1 MKGFDY
7 STPSTVHQA
16 VALLSRPGA
25 MPLAGGTDLLV
36 QMRAGAKS
44 PKLLVDL
51 SELGLNYVRCEM
63 GVIHIGALTTFAQIL
78 DSEIIRQYLDCLV
91 EAAAEIGCVQTR
103 NLATIGGN
111 LCSAVPSADAA
122 PPLLVLD
129 ARLKIIGCNGER
141 SLALDEF
148 FIGPK
153 MNALQPGELLT
164 EIQIPIP
171 SSRTG
176 TCFLKIG
183 RRKAMTL
190 AVVNVAALVSLD
202 STQRVIENARIALG
216 AVAPTPWRALQ
227 AERLLNRCEISDA
240 AIERA
245 ACTAAEEVM
254 PISDLRATT
263 TYRRETSRVLT
274 QRALRQAWQ
283 RAKTSG

>member
-7 STPSTVHQA
+7 STPSTVPQA
-16 VALLSRPGA
+16 VALLSQPGA

-36 QMRAGAKS
+36 HMRAGIKS

-51 SELGLNYVRCEM
+51 SGLGLNYVRCEN
-63 GVIHIGALTTFAQIL
+63 GIIQIGALTTFAEIL
-78 DSEIIRQYLDCLV
+78 DSEIIRRYLDCLV

-103 NLATIGGN
+103 NLATMGGN

-129 ARLKIIGCNGER
+129 ARVKIAGCNGER

-148 FIGPK
+148 FTGPK
-153 MNALQPGELLT
+153 RNALQPGELLT

-176 TCFLKIG
+176 TSFLKIG

-190 AVVNVAALVSLD
+190 AVVNVAALITLD
-202 STQRVIENARIALG
+202 RNKRVIENARIALG
-216 AVAPTPWRALQ
+216 AVAPTPLRAVQ
-227 AERLLNRCEISDA
+227 AERLLIGCEISDA
-240 AIERA
+240 VIERA
-245 ACTAAEEVM
+245 ARMAAGEVM

-263 TYRRETSRVLT
+263 TYRRETSWVLT

-283 RAKTSG
+283 RAKASG

>member
-7 STPSTVHQA
+7 STPSTVPQA
-16 VALLSRPGA
+16 VALLSQPGA

-36 QMRAGAKS
+36 HMRAGIKS

-51 SELGLNYVRCEM
+51 SGLGLNYVRGEN
-63 GVIHIGALTTFAQIL
+63 GILHIGAMTTFAEIL
-78 DSEIIRQYLDCLV
+78 ESRIIRDHFSCLA

-129 ARLKIIGCNGER
+129 ARVKIAGCNGER
-141 SLALDEF
+141 ALALDKF
-148 FIGPK
+148 FTGPK
-153 MNALQPGELLT
+153 TNALQPGELLT

-202 STQRVIENARIALG
+202 HTKRVIENARIALG
-216 AVAPTPWRALQ
+216 AVAPTPLRAVQ
-227 AERLLNRCEISDA
+227 AERMLINCEISDA
-240 AIERA
+240 VIERA
-245 ACTAAEEVM
+245 ARTAAEHVM
-254 PISDLRATT
+254 PISDLRATA
-263 TYRRETSRVLT
+263 TYRRKVSQVLV
-274 QRALRQAWQ
+274 QRALGQAWQ
-283 RAKTSG
+283 RAKASG